1 VSIRLI
7 LCAALLLAASAAAQA
22 AGNQASSGDELK
34 VECTPAS
41 RASELIGQYGCV
53 AGRVFRVTSSKS
65 GNQSISLCPPRS
77 PCSFHAAVSN
87 RDRRNVGDVSY
98 LRGKL
103 VAFVGDVTDFRG
115 HPRIVLK
122 SREQIHVTAGNPPSE
137 FDAARSRPSGKSGQ
151 SGKPGRSW

>member
-1 VSIRLI
+1 MRLI
-7 LCAALLLAASAAAQA
+7 FCTALLLAASAAQA
-22 AGNQASSGDELK
+22 AGRQAPSGDELK
-34 VECTPAS
+34 VECIPAS

-53 AGRVFRVTSSKS
+53 AGRVFRVSASKN

-77 PCSFHAAVSN
+77 PCSFHAAISN
-87 RDRRNVGDVSY
+87 HDRKNVGDISY

-115 HPRIVLK
+115 HPRIVLR

-137 FDAARSRPSGKSGQ
+137 FDAARSRPSGKTGQ
-151 SGKPGRSW
+151 RGKQGRAW